1 MVNILTTVLYN
12 RHDSNILT
20 VYLRTVQ
27 EVQTEIAVRFK
38 ARRIAMNLTQ
48 RELAARSGV
57 TWSSLKRFEREG
69 LIALHSL
76 LNLAL
81 VLDCLDDFDKLAVES
96 RPIQPPNRST
106 PYWPSRCCG
115 AERRAVKDAA
125 MAYSPTELLTVYLDA
140 RNQRRK
146 VGRLAFKD
154 RQVLF
159 EYDASFIAS
168 DIEISPIQAS
178 PQAWRSHCRH
188 YDLRWPVRRIQ

>member
-1 MVNILTTVLYN
+1 M
-12 RHDSNILT
+12 T

-81 VLDCLDDFDKLAVES
+81 VLDCLDDFDKLAVGS
-96 RPIQPPNRST
+96 QSIPAVQSLDALLAT
-106 PYWPSRCCG
+106 PALR
-115 AERRAVKDAA
+115 RRA
-125 MAYSPTELLTVYLDA
+125 TG
-140 RNQRRK
+140 RK
-146 VGRLAFKD
+146 G
-154 RQVLF
+154 
-159 EYDASFIAS
+159 
-168 DIEISPIQAS
+168 
-178 PQAWRSHCRH
+178 RSHGA
-188 YDLRWPVRRIQ
+188 